1 MRADAETV
9 FRYVMETYRECW
21 DLRWLA
27 PLGFENTYAMAV
39 CRETAERF
47 GLRTLSDL
55 AREGAQLRAGF
66 TPDFIG
72 RSDGLPGLRTAY
84 GFEPAVIRPM
94 LQSIKYDALID
105 SGVDVIYG
113 YSTDGRLAREDLVV
127 LEHDLSG

>member
-9 FRYVMETYRECW
+9 FRYVVETYRECW

-39 CRETAERF
+39 RRETAERF

-72 RSDGLPGLRTAY
+72 PLGWS
-84 GFEPAVIRPM
+84 
-94 LQSIKYDALID
+94 
-105 SGVDVIYG
+105 SGVAHGVRLRA
-113 YSTDGRLAREDLVV
+113 GRDSSNAPVDQVRCPHRLRR
-127 LEHDLSG
+127 